1 MPDPVKLV
9 DPPNAHAPM
18 ADSPGTQQQFSQ
30 PWAAYNQ
37 QVSDLLNQ
45 LAATSGVGVTDG
57 SEAQPGQIGEYMTMT
72 GTATGL
78 ANNAMTPVASLDL
91 TAGDWDVSGN
101 VQFSSGGTGSH
112 LGYYVGIDDLDTYV
126 VATFPTSAIV
136 QGLTTAARRYNIATG
151 ETVELMAQASF
162 GGGTMTATGTIR
174 ARRAR

>member
-1 MPDPVKLV
+1 MS
-9 DPPNAHAPM
+9 A
-18 ADSPGTQQQFSQ
+18 SPGLPLQPPANELPVQPDGQQSQ
-30 PWAAYNQ
+30 AWGAYHQAMSDQLTVIAAR
-37 QVSDLLNQ
+37 
-45 LAATSGVGVTDG
+45 AGVVDG
-57 SEAQPGQIGEYMTMT
+57 SEAVAGQIGEYMTMT

-78 ANNAMTPVASLDL
+78 ANNAMTPVASLNL

-112 LGYYVGIDDLDTYV
+112 LGYYVGIDDLDTYI

-151 ETVELMAQASF
+151 ATVELMAQASF

-174 ARRAR
+174 ARRMR

>member
-1 MPDPVKLV
+1 MPDPVQLV
-9 DPPNAHAPM
+9 SPPALHAPI
-18 ADSPGTQQQFSQ
+18 AGALQQQFSQ
-30 PWAAYNQ
+30 PWAAFHQ

-78 ANNAMTPVASLDL
+78 ANNVMAPVASLDL

-112 LGYYVGIDDLDTYV
+112 LGVL
-126 VATFPTSAIV
+126 
-136 QGLTTAARRYNIATG
+136 RRD
-151 ETVELMAQASF
+151 
-162 GGGTMTATGTIR
+162 R
-174 ARRAR
+174 